1 MESGSATQTT
11 ETPVS
16 AVEGSS
22 DLSLREIIR
31 QELAAALRNP
41 SALPSP
47 SPTASGKYPAL
58 PQVSSGFPSKVRL
71 ALPRS
76 GPFHDTAGPLSPGHN
91 TVALTAPPPSRVG
104 ILQSRP
110 FRDAVGPLSPGHTAH
125 PKGSD
130 LARWASCTAAHIPL
144 AS

>member
-47 SPTASGKYPAL
+47 PLRQQLA
-58 PQVSSGFPSKVRL
+58 VSTPRFLRFPSKVRL

-91 TVALTAPPPSRVG
+91 TVALTAPPSRVG

-130 LARWASCTAAHIPL
+130 LARWASCIAARIPL